1 MKLFGSNYCF
11 FIAPCYHSSK
21 PRYCSD
27 DFVKELCCT
36 IDQIDNS
43 EPDPVFLITG
53 DFNSLCTDFL
63 EEDCGFT
70 QMVHSS
76 THGNNIL
83 DKVFCNR
90 PDLFH
95 ADVHKSLIKTKHLIT
110 INHNHNEVF
119 V

>member
-1 MKLFGSNYCF
+1 LGQTIAY